1 MLFDFDFIFQ
11 NVIIFIMIMDPF
23 GNLPFFI
30 ATLRDESHNDFVK
43 IVIRE
48 STIALF
54 IMLASIFLG
63 KAFMS
68 MMRVSNE
75 HLQITGGIVL
85 LIIGLKMIFS
95 SLVPK
100 GEEEIKKDPFIVPL
114 AIPLICGPGLI
125 ALLTTLKNS
134 SPSATYPNILC
145 ATFIAWLI
153 VTIILSLGKYLYR
166 IVGNKGID
174 AMESLMGLLLTCLS
188 ISILLKAINTI
199 YGLTSHMS

>member
-1 MLFDFDFIFQ
+1 MSLNFDFIFQ
-11 NVIIFIMIMDPF
+11 NIIIFVMIMDPF
-23 GNLPFFI
+23 GNLPYFI
-30 ATLRDESHNDFVK
+30 ATLRDKSHDEFVK
-43 IVIRE
+43 IVVRE
-48 STIALF
+48 SSIALL

-63 KAFMS
+63 KGFMS
-68 MMRVSNE
+68 IMKVSNE

-100 GEEEIKKDPFIVPL
+100 RKEEIKKDPFIVPL

-125 ALLTTLKNS
+125 ALLTTIKNS
-134 SPSATYPNILC
+134 SPFATYPNILC
-145 ATFIAWLI
+145 ATFIAWFI
-153 VTIILSLGKYLYR
+153 VTLVLCLGKYLYK

-188 ISILLKAINTI
+188 ISIILKAINAI
-199 YGLTSHMS
+199 YGLASHAS